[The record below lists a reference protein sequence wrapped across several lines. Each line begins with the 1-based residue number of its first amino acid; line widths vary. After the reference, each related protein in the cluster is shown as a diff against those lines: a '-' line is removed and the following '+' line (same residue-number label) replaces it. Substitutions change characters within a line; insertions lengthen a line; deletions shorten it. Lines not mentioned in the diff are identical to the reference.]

1 MFPWEDG
8 TDFPANFDWKS
19 PSKQPFFTKGEMV
32 PTRDP
37 RLYENVACPGDTYC
51 NGTTAPVY
59 INHADYKDGSGFL
72 IMKYILQENND
83 REGPGQWSHTRL
95 AEIMLGYAEVLNEV
109 NGRPTDEAYKMVNDV
124 RKRVG
129 LPELSKTMN
138 HDQFLEAVL
147 RERALELGFEEVRWF
162 DLVRRDRQSD
172 FKKKLYGLRSRGN
185 DLNNPTE
192 FTFEKIELGD
202 HYWATNW
209 DTKWYLAPIPQEEIN
224 KQYGMTQNPGW

>member
-1 MFPWEDG
+1 
-8 TDFPANFDWKS
+8 
-19 PSKQPFFTKGEMV
+19 
-32 PTRDP
+32 
-37 RLYENVACPGDTYC
+37 
-51 NGTTAPVY
+51 
-59 INHADYKDGSGFL
+59 
-72 IMKYILQENND
+72 
-83 REGPGQWSHTRL
+83 
-95 AEIMLGYAEVLNEV
+95 MLGYAEVLNEV

-192 FTFEKIELGD
+192 FTFEKIELGYQLGYQVVSGSD
-202 HYWATNW
+202 SSGGNQQAIWNDPKPGLVNDTLTN
-209 DTKWYLAPIPQEEIN
+209 IV
-224 KQYGMTQNPGW
+224 

>member
-1 MFPWEDG
+1 MV
-8 TDFPANFDWKS
+8 TH
-19 PSKQPFFTKGEMV
+19 PS
-32 PTRDP
+32 
-37 RLYENVACPGDTYC
+37 
-51 NGTTAPVY
+51 
-59 INHADYKDGSGFL
+59 
-72 IMKYILQENND
+72 
-83 REGPGQWSHTRL
+83 

-209 DTKWYLAPIPQEEIN
+209 DTKWYRLRFLRRNQQAIWNDP
-224 KQYGMTQNPGW
+224 KPGLVNDTLTNIV

>member
-1 MFPWEDG
+1 
-8 TDFPANFDWKS
+8 
-19 PSKQPFFTKGEMV
+19 
-32 PTRDP
+32 
-37 RLYENVACPGDTYC
+37 
-51 NGTTAPVY
+51 
-59 INHADYKDGSGFL
+59 
-72 IMKYILQENND
+72 
-83 REGPGQWSHTRL
+83 
-95 AEIMLGYAEVLNEV
+95 MLGYAEVLNEV

-209 DTKWYLAPIPQEEIN
+209 DTKWYLAPTPQEEIN